1 MKKLIL
7 YLIIG
12 LILINSIFAIELN
25 KFDAEYK
32 IINEQVEAVLIFEP
46 INEFEYRI
54 PKDAEII
61 NLSDNLELIE
71 FRDYLLL
78 KNKTSSE
85 LVRIQ
90 YQTTAFIEQSKD
102 NFFILDIEDINSK
115 KINIKI
121 ILPEK
126 AVLKYDITDT
136 QTAVIPKTD
145 LIKTD
150 GKRIT
155 IEWTEKEFINNKAV
169 LVIYQLPKN
178 YNKLIFTGLVLLIT
192 VIIAIY
198 LLKNKIPLISDITKN
213 LYDEEKEII
222 GILNQ
227 FKDKEIWQK
236 QLQLKTNL
244 TKVKLSRRLKSLE
257 KKGLIEKVPYGNTNK
272 IKLKKQ

>member
-115 KINIKI
+115 
-121 ILPEK
+121 
-126 AVLKYDITDT
+126 
-136 QTAVIPKTD
+136 
-145 LIKTD
+145 
-150 GKRIT
+150 
-155 IEWTEKEFINNKAV
+155 
-169 LVIYQLPKN
+169 
-178 YNKLIFTGLVLLIT
+178 
-192 VIIAIY
+192 
-198 LLKNKIPLISDITKN
+198 
-213 LYDEEKEII
+213 
-222 GILNQ
+222 
-227 FKDKEIWQK
+227 
-236 QLQLKTNL
+236 
-244 TKVKLSRRLKSLE
+244 
-257 KKGLIEKVPYGNTNK
+257 
-272 IKLKKQ
+272 